1 MKSYLDEYK
10 RKLITAKQAA
20 QLVKSGDSVEYAG
33 FCAKPVDFDLALA
46 ERFGEAELSSVQ
58 VRGTA
63 TVLPI
68 PEVIKVDPQQKVFQY
83 RSWYYTAIDRI
94 LGDRGMCT
102 YSPINYHEAS
112 ELFYNEE
119 YVRFWPDIWCSQ
131 VAPMDEHGYF
141 NFGLANS
148 YNRAQALGAKI
159 SVVEVN
165 RNMPRCLGGIE
176 EGVHISEIDYVM
188 EGSNSPIFTLPGNI
202 EASPSEKAIAQL
214 IVDDIR
220 DGDCLQLGIGSLPN
234 VIGHLVADSDLKD
247 LGIQSELFC
256 DACVEMYETN
266 KITNAKKRMDRF
278 KTVYTFAFVSHN
290 TLAFMD
296 QNPLLASC
304 PSGYTNDPERIALN
318 DNVVSI
324 NNILELD
331 LLGQVCS
338 ESKGLRQISGTGGQL
353 DWVIGASKSRGG
365 RSFLAFNST
374 YTDKAGNLHSRINPL
389 LTPGAVVTV
398 PRSMVHYLV
407 TEYGKVSLKAL
418 SIWDR
423 AEAIISIAHPQFR
436 DELIKQAAG
445 MKIWKPSN
453 KIQ

>member
-10 RKLITAKQAA
+10 NKLITAKRAA
-20 QLVKSGDSVEYAG
+20 QLVKSGDHVEYAG
-33 FCAKPVDFDLALA
+33 FCAKPVDFDQALA
-46 ERFGEAELSSVQ
+46 ERFEDPALASVL
-58 VRGTA
+58 VYGTA
-63 TVLPI
+63 TVLPV
-68 PEVIKVDPQQKVFQY
+68 PEVIKADPQQKVFKY
-83 RSWYYTAIDRI
+83 RSWYYTAIDRM
-94 LGDRGMCT
+94 LGDRGLCT

-112 ELFYNEE
+112 ELFYNEQ
-119 YVRFWPDIWCSQ
+119 YKNLWPTIWCSQ

-148 YNRAQALGAKI
+148 YNRAQALGAQI
-159 SVVEVN
+159 SIVEVN
-165 RNMPRCLGGIE
+165 QNMPRCLGGIE
-176 EGVHISEIDYVM
+176 EGVHISEIDYII
-188 EGSNSPIFTLPGNI
+188 EGSNSPMFTLPNNI
-202 EASPSEKAIAQL
+202 EAIPSEKEIAEL
-214 IVDDIR
+214 IVEEIR

-234 VIGHLVADSDLKD
+234 VIGHLVAKSDLKD

-256 DACVEMYETN
+256 DACVEMYENN
-266 KITNAKKRMDRF
+266 KITNAKKNVDRF
-278 KTVYTFAFVSHN
+278 KSVYTFAFASRN
-290 TLAFMD
+290 TLDFMD

-304 PSGYTNDPERIALN
+304 PSGYTNDPERIGLN

-324 NNILELD
+324 NNILEID

-374 YTDKAGNLHSRINPL
+374 YSDKEGKLHSRVSPL

-407 TEYGKVSLKAL
+407 TEYGKVSLKAQ
-418 SIWDR
+418 SIWER
-423 AEAIISIAHPQFR
+423 AELIISIAHPQFR
-436 DELIKQAAG
+436 DELVKQAAE
-445 MKIWKPSN
+445 MKIWKASN
-453 KIQ
+453 KIR

>member
-1 MKSYLDEYK
+1 
-10 RKLITAKQAA
+10 
-20 QLVKSGDSVEYAG
+20 
-33 FCAKPVDFDLALA
+33 
-46 ERFGEAELSSVQ
+46 
-58 VRGTA
+58 
-63 TVLPI
+63 
-68 PEVIKVDPQQKVFQY
+68 
-83 RSWYYTAIDRI
+83 
-94 LGDRGMCT
+94 
-102 YSPINYHEAS
+102 
-112 ELFYNEE
+112 
-119 YVRFWPDIWCSQ
+119 
-131 VAPMDEHGYF
+131 MDEHGYF

-159 SVVEVN
+159 SIVEVN
-165 RNMPRCLGGIE
+165 QNMPRCLGGIE
-176 EGVHISEIDYVM
+176 EGVHISEIDYVV
-188 EGSNSPIFTLPGNI
+188 EGSNSPMFTLPSNI
-202 EASPSEKAIAQL
+202 EASASERAIAKL

-278 KTVYTFAFVSHN
+278 KTVYTFAFVSQP

-374 YTDKAGNLHSRINPL
+374 YKDKDGNLHSRINPL

-423 AEAIISIAHPQFR
+423 AEAIIGIAHPQFR
-436 DELIKQAAG
+436 DDLIKQAAE

-453 KIQ
+453 KIN

>member
-1 MKSYLDEYK
+1 MKSFLDEYK

-20 QLVKSGDSVEYAG
+20 QLVKSGDKVEYAG
-33 FCAKPVDFDLALA
+33 FCAKPVDFDIALA
-46 ERFGEAELSSVQ
+46 ERVGEPELSPVE

-102 YSPINYHEAS
+102 YSPINYSIAS
-112 ELFYNEE
+112 ELFYEEE
-119 YVRFWPDIWCSQ
+119 YSRFWPTIWCSQ

-159 SVVEVN
+159 SIVEVN
-165 RNMPRCLGGIE
+165 SNMPRCLGGIE
-176 EGVHISEIDYVM
+176 EGVHISEIDYVV
-188 EGSNSPIFTLPGNI
+188 EGSNSPIFTLPSNI
-202 EASPSEKAIAQL
+202 EAEPSEKAIAQL
-214 IVDDIR
+214 IVEDIHN
-220 DGDCLQLGIGSLPN
+220 GDCLQLGIGSLPN

-278 KTVYTFAFVSHN
+278 KTVYTFAFVSQN

-304 PSGYTNDPERIALN
+304 PSGYTNNPEKIALN

-365 RSFLAFNST
+365 RSYLAFNST
-374 YTDKAGNLHSRINPL
+374 YTDKEGNLHSRINPL

-418 SIWDR
+418 SIWER

-436 DELIKQAAG
+436 DDLIKQAAE

-453 KIQ
+453 KIK